1 MASEDVL
8 RKTLKNADGKPFQKY
23 KGIQNNFVLEDYE
36 LIFDDI
42 QNDRM
47 GHTSMRVR
55 VPHKKAGFPEDTYS
69 TKSREIALRDLIAR
83 RFRESARTHARS
95 PIPKTSGGEV
105 FIPRPGQEIL
115 ERGSVIITQYFIEV
129 RFTVDLPADG
139 NKVSAVAMDL
149 LLERIRTIVSESLYY
164 SQYKQSKLYN
174 HLYTNEN
181 ADFIR
186 DNLASKGLVGFI
198 ADGSVLPR
206 REDDLAPMIDAVPFS
221 CEDGMKVTFEVPN
234 GEPITGMGIPKG
246 FTVISGPS
254 RSGKS
259 TVLDGIYAGVYNH
272 IPGDGR
278 EYVISSRD
286 AAYIMSEPNRPADSV
301 DISMFVRESDEFE
314 DVSAAKKEFISSP
327 MSEFVSVSEAVE
339 MGSELILVDEEFSN
353 PCVLRRGFLAEDDCL
368 TSLSELGRSM
378 GESGVSLIIVS
389 GDESVI
395 RSADSIIMI
404 KGHKASKVTVDRIES
419 SAQYRRPAERSP
431 ISKGMVFEKG
441 HRDVNVTAQAI
452 RTIEIGEFK
461 VNVPVAA
468 LFDTS
473 QTSTI
478 ADAIAVMKDMMD
490 GSKSM
495 AEVCRAAIDSV
506 KAEDDSIESG
516 VGMHHATIRPIDLAA
531 VVNRHPQMLAIQ
543 KR

>member
-36 LIFDDI
+36 LIFDDV

-47 GHTSMRVR
+47 GHTGMRVR
-55 VPHKKAGFPEDTYS
+55 VPLKKAGFPEDTYS

-139 NKVSAVAMDL
+139 NKVSAMAMDL

-181 ADFIR
+181 ADYIR
-186 DNLASKGLVGFI
+186 DNLDSKGLVGFI
-198 ADGSVLPR
+198 ADGSILPR

-221 CEDGMKVTFEVPN
+221 CENGMKVTFEVPN
-234 GEPITGMGIPKG
+234 GEAIAGMGIPKG

-254 RSGKS
+254 RNGKS
-259 TVLDGIYAGVYNH
+259 TFLDGIFAGVYNH

-314 DVSAAKKEFISSP
+314 DTSAAKKEFISSP

-353 PCVLRRGFLAEDDCL
+353 PCVLRRGFLAEEDGL
-368 TSLSELGRSM
+368 ASLSELGRSM
-378 GESGVSLIIVS
+378 GESGISLIIVS

-395 RSADSIIMI
+395 RSADNIIMI
-404 KGHKASKVTVDRIES
+404 KGHAASKVSVDRIETT
-419 SAQYRRPAERSP
+419 AQYRRPADRSP

-441 HRDVNVTAQAI
+441 HRDVNITAQAI

-495 AEVCRAAIDSV
+495 AEVCRDAIDSIR
-506 KAEDDSIESG
+506 AEDNSIENG

>member
-1 MASEDVL
+1 MASEEVL

-23 KGIQNNFVLEDYE
+23 KGLQNNFVLEDFE
-36 LIFDDI
+36 LIFDEV

-47 GHTSMRVR
+47 GHTNMRVR
-55 VPHKKAGFPEDTYS
+55 VPLKKAGFPEDMYN

-115 ERGSVIITQYFIEV
+115 ERGSIIITPYFIEV
-129 RFTVDLPADG
+129 RFTADLPADG
-139 NKVSAVAMDL
+139 NKVSAMAMDL
-149 LLERIRTIVSESLYY
+149 LIERIRTIVSESLYY
-164 SQYKQSKLYN
+164 SQYKQSKVYN
-174 HLYTNEN
+174 HLFTNEN

-186 DNLASKGLVGFI
+186 DNLDSKGLI
-198 ADGSVLPR
+198 AFVAEGSVIPR
-206 REDDLAPMIDAVPFS
+206 RDDDLAPMIDAKTFECDPKL
-221 CEDGMKVTFEVPN
+221 KVTFEVPN
-234 GEPITGMGIPKG
+234 GDPITGMGIPKG
-246 FTVISGPS
+246 FTVISGSS

-259 TVLDGIYAGVYNH
+259 TLLDGIFAGVYNH

-278 EYVISSRD
+278 EYIITSRD
-286 AAYIMSEPNRPADSV
+286 AAYVVSEPNRPADSV
-301 DISMFVRESDEFE
+301 DISMFVKDSNEFE
-314 DVSAAKKEFISSP
+314 DVTAARKEFISSP
-327 MSEFVSVSEAVE
+327 MSEFVSVSEAIE
-339 MGSELILVDEEFSN
+339 MGSKLILVDEEYSN
-353 PCVLRRGFLAEDDCL
+353 PCVLRKGFLAENDSIR
-368 TSLSELGRSM
+368 SLSELGHSM
-378 GESGVSLIIVS
+378 GVAGISLMMVS

-395 RSADSIIMI
+395 RSADNVIVTDIS
-404 KGHKASKVTVDRIES
+404 KATPVDIEKNL
-419 SAQYRRPAERSP
+419 QDVDFKLPADRSP
-431 ISKGMVFEKG
+431 VSQGMVFEKG

-478 ADAIAVMKDMMD
+478 ADAIAVMKGMMD

-495 AEVCRAAIDSV
+495 LETCKAAIDAL
-506 KAEDDSIESG
+506 KAEDDSIDNG
-516 VGMHHATIRPIDLAA
+516 IGMHHVTIRPIDLAA
-531 VVNRHPQMLAIQ
+531 VLNRHPQMLAIQ
-543 KR
+543 KK

>member
-23 KGIQNNFVLEDYE
+23 KGLQNNFVLEDFE
-36 LIFDDI
+36 LIFDEI

-47 GHTSMRVR
+47 GHTNMRVR
-55 VPHKKAGFPEDTYS
+55 VPLKKAGFPEDMFS

-115 ERGSVIITQYFIEV
+115 ERGSIIITPYFVEV
-129 RFTVDLPADG
+129 RFTADLPADG

-149 LLERIRTIVSESLYY
+149 LIERIRTIVSESMYL
-164 SQYKQSKLYN
+164 SQYKQSKVYN
-174 HLYTNEN
+174 HLFTNEN

-186 DNLASKGLVGFI
+186 DNLESKGLVAFI
-198 ADGSVLPR
+198 ADGSVIPR
-206 REDDLAPMIDAVPFS
+206 RDDDLAPMIDAVPFECDPS
-221 CEDGMKVTFEVPN
+221 MKVTFEVPN

-246 FTVISGPS
+246 FTVIAGSS

-259 TVLDGIYAGVYNH
+259 TLLDGILAGVYNH

-278 EYVISSRD
+278 EYVISSPD

-301 DISMFVRESDEFE
+301 DISMFIRETPEFE
-314 DVSAAKKEFISSP
+314 DTSAAKKEFISSP

-339 MGSELILVDEEFSN
+339 MGSKLILIDEEYSN
-353 PCVLRRGFLAEDDCL
+353 PCVIRKGFLAKDEKMV
-368 TSLSELGRSM
+368 SLSELGHSM
-378 GESGVSLIIVS
+378 GESGVSMIMVS

-395 RSADSIIMI
+395 RSADNMI
-404 KGHKASKVTVDRIES
+404 LIQGLKASPAQVDRIAS
-419 SAQYRRPAERSP
+419 DANYTLPVQRSP
-431 ISKGMVFEKG
+431 VSKGMVFEKG
-441 HRDVNVTAQAI
+441 HRDVNVTVQSI

-468 LFDTS
+468 LFDIS
-473 QTSTI
+473 QTSTVADVI
-478 ADAIAVMKDMMD
+478 ALMKDMMD

-495 AEVCRAAIDSV
+495 METCRTAIEML
-506 KAEDDSIESG
+506 KAEDDSVDNGS
-516 VGMHHATIRPIDLAA
+516 GMHHATVRPIDVAA
-531 VVNRHPQMLAIQ
+531 VLNRHPQMLAIQ